1 MIKRFLGAV
10 TLAVFAQLIAV
21 VMGM

>member
-1 MIKRFLGAV
+1 
-10 TLAVFAQLIAV
+10 LAVFAQLIAV